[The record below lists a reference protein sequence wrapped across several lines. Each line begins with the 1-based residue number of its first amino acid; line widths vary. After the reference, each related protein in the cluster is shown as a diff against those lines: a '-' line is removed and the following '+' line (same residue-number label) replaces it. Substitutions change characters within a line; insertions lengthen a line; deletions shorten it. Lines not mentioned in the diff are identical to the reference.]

1 MKERILFVKAR
12 GIHKEFNTISP
23 PLGILILANIARDQ
37 LGKEIRFI
45 DTHLHK
51 RHVQTFVCALR
62 EFQPAIVAISALT
75 AESESMH
82 ILADLTKKHCPDAFV
97 IAGGPHPT
105 AYPDDTLQN
114 NNIDIAVINEGEVTF
129 AEILRRLDAGAPVSD
144 VAGIALRGTDNQLV
158 FTRQRAFIS
167 ELDQIPF
174 PAFDLVDF
182 DAYARRTAFTPVRR
196 RRYMNLM
203 TSRGCPFR
211 CTYCHS
217 IQGKKFRAHSPA
229 YVLNM
234 LQHLIHGYGIRHFE
248 FIDDIFNWDRIR
260 LHEIMTKI
268 IENKLDIKFSF
279 PNALRGDRLE
289 PEQVRLMADA
299 GLEFTAIA
307 VESAN
312 PERQKQMRK
321 FLDIEHVGRTIEDLA
336 NRSVFTCGFFMLGFP
351 GETKAEM
358 KKTVDFALRS
368 RLHLAYFLTVTP
380 FQGTEIHKQAMNAQ
394 LVTNGNQIYGDQYV
408 DQKVNLSAL
417 SDAEFFWL
425 KKIAYFRFYAN
436 PFRIFRILKVIPS
449 KISLFIR
456 FSGLLKI
463 LLMRRAGNH
472 PIRLFRKK
480 LQQLINRTA
489 TEEADVNVHYREAR
503 QRNEATRQRRVNP

>member
-1 MKERILFVKAR
+1 MKQRILFVKAR
-12 GIHKEFNTISP
+12 GIHTEFNTVSP
-23 PLGILILANIARDQ
+23 PLGILILARIARDQ

-45 DTHLHK
+45 DTYLHK
-51 RHVQTFVCALR
+51 RHLQDFVCALK
-62 EFQPAIVAISALT
+62 EFQPQIVAISALT

-82 ILADLTKKHCPDAFV
+82 ILADLTKKYCPDAFV

-114 NNIDIAVINEGEVTF
+114 NNIDIAVVNEGEVTF

-144 VAGIALRGTDNQLV
+144 VAGIALRDTENRLV
-158 FTRQRAFIS
+158 FTRQRPFIS

-217 IQGKKFRAHSPA
+217 IQGKRFRAHSTA
-229 YVLNM
+229 YVINM
-234 LQHLIHGYGIRHFE
+234 LQHLIWNYGIRHFE
-248 FIDDIFNWDRIR
+248 FIDDIFNWDRSR
-260 LHEIMTKI
+260 LQKIMTEI
-268 IENKLDIKFSF
+268 INNKLEIRFSF

-289 PEQVRLMADA
+289 PEQIRLMAEA

-321 FLDIEHVGRTIEDLA
+321 FLDIGHVGRTIENLA
-336 NRSVFTCGFFMLGFP
+336 NRRVFTCGFFMLGFP
-351 GETKAEM
+351 GETKDEM
-358 KKTVDFALRS
+358 KNTIDFALKS

-394 LVTNGNQIYGDQYV
+394 LVADGKQIYGEQYV
-408 DQKVNLSAL
+408 DQILNLSAV
-417 SDAEFFWL
+417 SDTEFFWL

-436 PFRIFRILKVIPS
+436 PRRVFRILMDIPS
-449 KISLFIR
+449 KMSLFIR
-456 FSGLLKI
+456 LSGLLRI
-463 LLMRRAGNH
+463 LFMNRTGNH
-472 PIRLFRKK
+472 PIKLFRKK
-480 LQQLINRTA
+480 LHRLLNRLDA
-489 TEEADVNVHYREAR
+489 EETDVNAHYR
-503 QRNEATRQRRVNP
+503 ATKQAKPVAKKTSANP